1 MYMDIESLNP
11 YGAKIRGITAE
22 EIITNPSIIIE
33 QMMKYKILIFKNFEA
48 TPDQLVTINRAFGT
62 PIRHAKW
69 KINALKTHP
78 EIYVLHND
86 KTKGQLSPEIWHID
100 QSFMQVPPTFSFL
113 YSITVAKTGG
123 TTVFADQSAVYR
135 DLPLSIKK
143 KITGKVAVHQHAVD
157 YRMAAVPTEEELK
170 GLGVEGLVYHPLVMP
185 HWISGEN
192 CLYSVY
198 GHIQQIL
205 GLSQE
210 ESNQLLDELRSY
222 ATNEKYV
229 YEHHWEEKDFL
240 IWDNISMLHSA
251 RGTIDSLEDQYS
263 RELWRMNCR
272 HGDV

>member
-1 MYMDIESLNP
+1 MEIELLKP
-11 YGAKIRGITAE
+11 YGVKIHNITPE
-22 EIITNPSIIIE
+22 YIIDNIDSIIE
-33 QMMKYKILIFKNFEA
+33 LMMKHKILIFKQFEA
-48 TPDQLVTINRAFGT
+48 TPDQLVKINQAFGT

-69 KINALKTHP
+69 RTNALKTHP

-100 QSFMQVPPTFSFL
+100 QSFMQAPPTFSFL
-113 YSITVAKTGG
+113 YSITVARTGG

-143 KITGKVAVHQHAVD
+143 KITGKVAVHEHAVD
-157 YRMAAVPTEEELK
+157 YKMAAVPTAEELK

-192 CLYSVY
+192 CIYSVY
-198 GHIQQIL
+198 GHIQKIL

-210 ESNQLLDELRSY
+210 ESARLLEEIRSY

-251 RGTIDSLEDQYS
+251 RGTVDSLDEQYS
-263 RELWRMNCR
+263 RELWRMNSR
-272 HGDV
+272 HGDTV